1 MAAGLNLDDIDSLTR
16 EVERL
21 CAARDWDALLSLR
34 DVCRAAMERGKQL
47 WPVAAHAEYRLAL
60 EAPGPWAA
68 QMLVPGTGRFAL
80 GPLPEVAASTHSWD
94 DLAPHAPAGPV
105 AAMAA
110 YERVVRGD
118 DLAGIDVEP
127 VFDLPLALQPWEPRY
142 PVADYRA
149 DKADF
154 PTPPSPSSFRPRGE
168 GAGRLISA
176 PEAERAL
183 TELAEAWLTESNG
196 RAEAAAVDGD
206 AAAAVAAL
214 GPPTVRLAPIAPAEA
229 LAHMAWTAASGGAHG
244 RRRGMAKGRFAAW
257 WTVAALTDSLDDWP
271 LDPDEMGEL
280 AHELRWF
287 LWDAGE
293 PVTGWTLRLAVED
306 PETGRAFAVSAVDA
320 A

>member
-1 MAAGLNLDDIDSLTR
+1 MAAGLNLDDIDGLTR
-16 EVERL
+16 EVDRL
-21 CAARDWDALLSLR
+21 CSVREWDGLLSLR
-34 DVCRAAMERGKQL
+34 DLCRAAMARGKQL

-60 EAPGPWAA
+60 EAPAPWAA

-80 GPLPEVAASTHSWD
+80 GPLPEVAASTHTWD

-105 AAMAA
+105 AALAA

-118 DLAGIDVEP
+118 DLTGADVEP
-127 VFDLPLALQPWEPRY
+127 VFELPLALQDWEPAY

-154 PTPPSPSSFRPRGE
+154 PAPPPPSSFWHRDHA
-168 GAGRLISA
+168 AGGVISV
-176 PEAERAL
+176 PEAARAL

-196 RAEAAAVDGD
+196 RAEAAAVEGD

-214 GPPTVRLAPIAPAEA
+214 GPPTVRLASIEPADA

-257 WTVAALTDSLDDWP
+257 WTVAAVGDSLDDWP
-271 LDPDEMGEL
+271 LAPDELGEL
-280 AHELRWF
+280 VHELRWF

-293 PVTGWTLRLAVED
+293 PVTGWSLRLAVED
-306 PETGRAFAVSAVDA
+306 PETGRAFAVSASDA